1 MMENELKIVTS
12 KTPLRITF
20 AGGGTDIPSYYRK
33 YGPGAVVSATI
44 NKYIY
49 VTVAKNFY
57 RDEIRVSYSKTENA
71 IKNVEDIQHPTVRES
86 LKLLDIRSG
95 IQIISITEI
104 PSRGT
109 GLGSSSS
116 FLVGLLNAL
125 HAWRGEAVSPKQLA
139 EEAVK
144 IEREIL
150 KEPGGKQ
157 DQYMAAFG
165 GINLMEFFPDES
177 VSLRQTL
184 LKLEE
189 RRNLNDHLLML
200 YTGRERDSTKI
211 HLEQMSSVDD
221 HIDNYNRM
229 KELAY
234 RTYDILSNSR
244 WEDLGYLLD
253 ENWSLKKELSNGIS
267 DDEIDKWY
275 EKAKRA
281 GAIGGKLMGA
291 GGGGFLLFFVPP
303 EKRMLVKKAI
313 PELQEEPFKFEP
325 FGSRILYMEGTV

>member
-1 MMENELKIVTS
+1 MSSYKIITTR
-12 KTPLRITF
+12 TPLRITF
-20 AGGGTDIPSYYRK
+20 TGGGTDIPAYYRK

-71 IKNVEDIQHPTVRES
+71 IKDVDKIEHPTVREA
-86 LKLLDIRSG
+86 LKLLDIKSG
-95 IQIISITEI
+95 IQIVSITEI

-125 HAWRGEAVSPKQLA
+125 HAWKGEAVSPRQLA

-165 GINLMEFFPDES
+165 GIQLMEFFPDEN
-177 VSLRQTL
+177 VSLKKFQ
-184 LKLEE
+184 LKKCNNSFFNENFIL
-189 RRNLNDHLLML
+189 L
-200 YTGRERDSTKI
+200 YTGIERDGTKI
-211 HLEQMSSVDD
+211 HSVQRNYV
-221 HIDNYNRM
+221 DNKLKEYTEAKNFAYNLFSKFKKCDFNDVGKIM
-229 KELAY
+229 HENWMLKKNFSPGISNEILDNIYELA
-234 RTYDILSNSR
+234 
-244 WEDLGYLLD
+244 
-253 ENWSLKKELSNGIS
+253 LKS
-267 DDEIDKWY
+267 
-275 EKAKRA
+275 
-281 GAIGGKLMGA
+281 GASGGKLQGA
-291 GGGGFLLFFVPP
+291 GGGGFYLFQIKDKKKFMDLLS
-303 EKRMLVKKAI
+303 EYITL
-313 PELQEEPFKFEP
+313 EFKIDES
-325 FGSRILYMEGTV
+325 GSKITYKEFD

>member
-1 MMENELKIVTS
+1 MSDNFRVITTR
-12 KTPLRITF
+12 TPLRITF
-20 AGGGTDIPSYYRK
+20 AGGGTDIPAYYRK

-71 IKNVEDIQHPTVRES
+71 IKNIDDIQHPTVRES
-86 LKLLDIRSG
+86 LKLLDIKSG

-125 HAWRGEAVSPKQLA
+125 HAWKGEAVPPKQIA

-165 GINLMEFFPDES
+165 GINLMEFFPDEN
-177 VSLRQTL
+177 VSIRKIDTNLDL
-184 LKLEE
+184 LNE
-189 RRNLNDHLLML
+189 NLMMFF
-200 YTGRERDSTKI
+200 TGIERDGTSI
-211 HLEQMSSVDD
+211 HSVQRTLVDKNLEK
-221 HIDNYNRM
+221 YNSARD
-229 KELAY
+229 LAY
-234 RTYDILSNSR
+234 N
-244 WEDLGYLLD
+244 
-253 ENWSLKKELSNGIS
+253 
-267 DDEIDKWY
+267 
-275 EKAKRA
+275 
-281 GAIGGKLMGA
+281 
-291 GGGGFLLFFVPP
+291 
-303 EKRMLVKKAI
+303 
-313 PELQEEPFKFEP
+313 
-325 FGSRILYMEGTV
+325 

>member
-1 MMENELKIVTS
+1 MSDDFRVITTR
-12 KTPLRITF
+12 TPLRITF
-20 AGGGTDIPSYYRK
+20 AGGGTDIPAYYRK

-71 IKNVEDIQHPTVRES
+71 IKNVDDIQHPTVRES
-86 LKLLDIRSG
+86 LKLLDIKSG

-125 HAWRGEAVSPKQLA
+125 HAWRGEAVSPKQIA

-165 GINLMEFFPDES
+165 GINLMEFFPDENVS
-177 VSLRQTL
+177 VKPTL
-184 LKLEE
+184 LKAED
-189 RRNLNDHLLML
+189 RKMLNDHLIML
-200 YTGRERDSTKI
+200 YTGIERDSTKI
-211 HLEQMSSVDD
+211 HNEQMNTVDD
-221 HIDNYNRM
+221 RVENYRKM
-229 KELAY
+229 VEIAY
-234 RTYDILSNSR
+234 KTYNLFSR
-244 WEDLGYLLD
+244 GKWEDLGYLLH
-253 ENWSLKKELSNGIS
+253 ENWMMKKELSNGITNEKI
-267 DDEIDKWY
+267 DEWYKRAID
-275 EKAKRA
+275 A

-291 GGGGFLLFFVPP
+291 GGGGFLLFFISP
-303 EKRMLVKKAI
+303 EKRENLKNALREL
-313 PELQEEPFKFEP
+313 PEEQFKFEP
-325 FGSRILYMEGTV
+325 FGSRILYLE

>member
-1 MMENELKIVTS
+1 MSDDFRVITTR
-12 KTPLRITF
+12 TPLRITF
-20 AGGGTDIPSYYRK
+20 TGGGTDIPAYYRK

-71 IKNVEDIQHPTVRES
+71 IKNVDDIQHPTVRES
-86 LKLLDIRSG
+86 LKLLDIKSG

-125 HAWRGEAVSPKQLA
+125 HAWRGEAVSPKQIA

-165 GINLMEFFPDES
+165 GINLMEFFPDEN
-177 VSLRQTL
+177 V
-184 LKLEE
+184 
-189 RRNLNDHLLML
+189 
-200 YTGRERDSTKI
+200 
-211 HLEQMSSVDD
+211 
-221 HIDNYNRM
+221 
-229 KELAY
+229 
-234 RTYDILSNSR
+234 
-244 WEDLGYLLD
+244 
-253 ENWSLKKELSNGIS
+253 
-267 DDEIDKWY
+267 
-275 EKAKRA
+275 
-281 GAIGGKLMGA
+281 
-291 GGGGFLLFFVPP
+291 
-303 EKRMLVKKAI
+303 
-313 PELQEEPFKFEP
+313 
-325 FGSRILYMEGTV
+325 

>member
-1 MMENELKIVTS
+1 MSNDFRLIIT

-20 AGGGTDIPSYYRK
+20 TGGGTDIPAYYRK

-71 IKNVEDIQHPTVRES
+71 IKNVDDIQHPTVRES
-86 LKLLDIRSG
+86 LKLLDIKSG

-125 HAWRGEAVSPKQLA
+125 HAWRGEAVPPKQIA

-165 GINLMEFFPDES
+165 GINLMEFFPDENVS
-177 VSLRQTL
+177 VKPTL
-184 LKLEE
+184 LKAED
-189 RRNLNDHLLML
+189 RKMLN
-200 YTGRERDSTKI
+200 
-211 HLEQMSSVDD
+211 
-221 HIDNYNRM
+221 
-229 KELAY
+229 
-234 RTYDILSNSR
+234 
-244 WEDLGYLLD
+244 
-253 ENWSLKKELSNGIS
+253 
-267 DDEIDKWY
+267 
-275 EKAKRA
+275 
-281 GAIGGKLMGA
+281 
-291 GGGGFLLFFVPP
+291 
-303 EKRMLVKKAI
+303 
-313 PELQEEPFKFEP
+313 
-325 FGSRILYMEGTV
+325 

>member
-1 MMENELKIVTS
+1 MSNDFRLIIT

-20 AGGGTDIPSYYRK
+20 TGGGTDIPAYYRK

-71 IKNVEDIQHPTVRES
+71 IKNVDDIQHPTVRES
-86 LKLLDIRSG
+86 LKLLDIKSG

-125 HAWRGEAVSPKQLA
+125 HAWRGEAVSPKQIA

-165 GINLMEFFPDES
+165 GINLMEFFPDEN
-177 VSLRQTL
+177 VSIRKIDTNLDL
-184 LKLEE
+184 LNE
-189 RRNLNDHLLML
+189 NLMMFF
-200 YTGRERDSTKI
+200 TGIERDGTSI
-211 HLEQMSSVDD
+211 HSVQRTLVDKNLEK
-221 HIDNYNRM
+221 YNSARD
-229 KELAY
+229 LAY
-234 RTYDILSNSR
+234 NMVEAISKVDIKKIGDIMYSNWKLKRDFSPGITN
-244 WEDLGYLLD
+244 EKIDL
-253 ENWSLKKELSNGIS
+253 IF
-267 DDEIDKWY
+267 
-275 EKAKRA
+275 EKCMKA
-281 GAIGGKLMGA
+281 GALGGKIQGA
-291 GGGGFLLFFVPP
+291 GGGGFFLFIVDDKNK
-303 EKRMLVKKAI
+303 ENVKKSV
-313 PELQEEPFKFEP
+313 PELIELPIKIITK
-325 FGSRILYMEGTV
+325 GSEIVYSEKNE

>member
-1 MMENELKIVTS
+1 MANDFRLVIT

-20 AGGGTDIPSYYRK
+20 TGGGTDIPSYYRR

-57 RDEIRVSYSKTENA
+57 RDEIRVSYSRTENA
-71 IKNVEDIQHPTVRES
+71 IKNVEDIQHPTVREA

-95 IQIISITEI
+95 IQVISITEI

-157 DQYMAAFG
+157 DQYMAAYG
-165 GINLMEFFPDES
+165 GINLMEFFPDEN
-177 VSLRQTL
+177 VSIRPTL

-189 RRNLNDHLLML
+189 RNMLNEHLIML

-211 HLEQMSSVDD
+211 HMEQMNTVDD
-221 HIDNYNRM
+221 HVHNYNKMRD
-229 KELAY
+229 LAY
-234 RTYDILSNSR
+234 RTHEILAQGR

-253 ENWSLKKELSNGIS
+253 ENWNLKKNLSNGIS
-267 DDEIDKWY
+267 DQQIDQWY
-275 EKAKRA
+275 EKGKAA

-303 EKRMLVKKAI
+303 EKRPFLKKALS
-313 PELQEEPFKFEP
+313 ELQEEPFRFEP
-325 FGSRILYMEGTV
+325 FGSRILYMEGNI

>member
-1 MMENELKIVTS
+1 MSNDFRLIIT

-20 AGGGTDIPSYYRK
+20 TGGGTDIPAYYRK

-71 IKNVEDIQHPTVRES
+71 IKNVDDIQHPTVRES
-86 LKLLDIRSG
+86 LKLLDIKSG

-125 HAWRGEAVSPKQLA
+125 HAWRGEAVSPKQIA

-165 GINLMEFFPDES
+165 GINLMEFFPDENVS
-177 VSLRQTL
+177 VKPTL
-184 LKLEE
+184 LKAED
-189 RRNLNDHLLML
+189 RKMLNDHLIML
-200 YTGRERDSTKI
+200 YTGIERDSTKI
-211 HLEQMSSVDD
+211 HNEQMNTVDD
-221 HIDNYNRM
+221 RVENYRKM
-229 KELAY
+229 VEIAY
-234 RTYDILSNSR
+234 KTYNLFSR
-244 WEDLGYLLD
+244 GKWEDLGYLLH
-253 ENWSLKKELSNGIS
+253 ENWMMKKELSNGITNEKI
-267 DDEIDKWY
+267 DEWYKRAID
-275 EKAKRA
+275 A

-291 GGGGFLLFFVPP
+291 GGGGFLLFFISP
-303 EKRMLVKKAI
+303 EKRENLKNALREL
-313 PELQEEPFKFEP
+313 PEEQFKFEP
-325 FGSRILYMEGTV
+325 FGSRILYLE